1 MRSLDHAPSETDG
14 EMHFW
19 QAENGMVHNNST
31 ALRQNLHR
39 TLRFFRY
46 APAETIAH
54 FFSRFAHSLSELEE

>member
-1 MRSLDHAPSETDG
+1 
-14 EMHFW
+14 MHFW